1 MTVLYGQI
9 TKNSSIL
16 KYLPV
21 NYEQYENTLK
31 KTGATQQNA
40 NLDGGSNK
48 RAKITDTAESLANES
63 MTTGCFEDN
72 LNKNSKITMDDQSLI
87 AKNQLMTVIEDEIF
101 FTSKF
106 PIRMDLKQI
115 NVVSIANIDAVL
127 VSTFQELYGLPY
139 LMADNKNFKGKIY
152 MTLAMAQIGRSLL
165 LEFVN
170 MCETRNN
177 ESI

>member
-1 MTVLYGQI
+1 
-9 TKNSSIL
+9 
-16 KYLPV
+16 V
-21 NYEQYENTLK
+21 NYHQYENTLE

-40 NLDGGSNK
+40 NMEGGSNK
-48 RAKITDTAESLANES
+48 RAKITDTSESMANES

-72 LNKNSKITMDDQSLI
+72 LNKNSKITMDDQSII

-106 PIRMDLKQI
+106 PIRMDLKHI

-139 LMADNKNFKGKIY
+139 LISENKNFKGKIY

-170 MCETRNN
+170 MCETRNS

>member
-1 MTVLYGQI
+1 
-9 TKNSSIL
+9 
-16 KYLPV
+16 
-21 NYEQYENTLK
+21 
-31 KTGATQQNA
+31 
-40 NLDGGSNK
+40 
-48 RAKITDTAESLANES
+48 
-63 MTTGCFEDN
+63 
-72 LNKNSKITMDDQSLI
+72 MDDQSLI

>member
-1 MTVLYGQI
+1 
-9 TKNSSIL
+9 L

-21 NYEQYENTLK
+21 NYHQYENTLE

-40 NLDGGSNK
+40 AADMDGGANK
-48 RAKITDTAESLANES
+48 RAKITDAAESMANES

-87 AKNQLMTVIEDEIF
+87 AKNQLMTVIDDEIF

-139 LMADNKNFKGKIY
+139 LISDNKNFKGKIY